1 MPSGG
6 SATPLSLPQRTRRN
20 TRADDRRNRFCDP
33 FISFVVELSNYDS
46 NFDQCQAGLGGP
58 AHLYGVHANV
68 AGGFDVERAVV
79 EKEDRSGAATQGI
92 QHVLER
98 LAVRLDL
105 TGEMGSEV
113 VVKCVFEIELGH
125 QPPPVQFTVVA

>member
-46 NFDQCQAGLGGP
+46 SFDQCQAGLGGP

-79 EKEDRSGAATQGI
+79 EKEDRFGAAVQSI
-92 QHVLER
+92 QHVLEG
-98 LAVRLDL
+98 LAIGFNLA
-105 TGEMGSEV
+105 GEMRSEV
-113 VVKCVFEIELGH
+113 VMKCVIEVELGH
-125 QPPPVQFTVVA
+125 QPAPVRFTVVA